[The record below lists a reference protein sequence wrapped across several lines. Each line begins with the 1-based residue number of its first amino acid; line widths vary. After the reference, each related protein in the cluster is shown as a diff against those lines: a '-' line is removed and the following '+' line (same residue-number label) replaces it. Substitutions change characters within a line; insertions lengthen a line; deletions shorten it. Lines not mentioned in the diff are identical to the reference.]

1 LILSRTFQKVRT
13 LKKKFYLIL
22 INKLKTEF
30 IVSKITPIR
39 KTLTLSIPKNNQL
52 NQKNHSELFRIIFE
66 KSPISITLLNLSG
79 QIIDVNSAT
88 EKLSSLDK
96 DQLIGTHFLKLDFIP
111 QEKLDEIKEYFSE
124 LVRGKSI
131 GPVEIQIINKSKK
144 KLWISYIASLVRLK
158 GNSII
163 QVLAQDITLRKSL
176 EIKLRESEEN
186 YRLLTQNVSD
196 MITIVDSKM
205 KIEFINEEIHHKQ
218 MGYKNDDLIGRNSL
232 ELIHPEDVE
241 KTLQE
246 FKKALNGKE
255 RITEVRIKHKNGHY
269 VWTETKGKM
278 FIDGDEK
285 RKFQLISRDISER
298 KRNAQKLRE
307 SKERYRNLTDSLLEV
322 VFEID
327 TDYNLIYTNSIAS
340 KIFGYT
346 HEDFKKGLTVHDFI
360 IPEEMATVED
370 VLKRL
375 FQGEIIDPQILR
387 LRKKDGTT
395 FYSSIY
401 ATPIY
406 EADKIVGVR
415 SVIHD
420 ITEMKEAE
428 NRIVESEEK
437 FRTIAEQSLMGI
449 TIIQDEVVKYVN
461 QNLADLLGYS
471 IEELLSWKKGEFF
484 KTIHPDDKR
493 RIIKMATSFN
503 STEDYESRYY
513 EARGIT
519 KNGNTVWL
527 DVYYKSIKYEEKP
540 AFLISFVDIS
550 DRKKAQEKLRE
561 SEEKYRFLFQNAPFA
576 ILLIET
582 SGKIVDC
589 NPSLQK
595 LIGYNRDELIGKKY
609 RKLLVVPPE
618 YLPMLLERLKK
629 ISAGIPIPP
638 LDIQLSRKDGSKVWV
653 NIESSTVKIDNKPF
667 IIIMGHDISEK
678 KRAEESLK
686 ELDEMRK
693 EFINRAS
700 HELKTPITT
709 VYGAYQLL
717 DSIYREEL
725 SKDAQEILDMAV
737 HGTKRLKKLVD
748 DLLDIS
754 RMESKMFNLEM
765 RNVNLSKII
774 SKCVDELKYFFKRGD
789 YNLVIDIPENIFL
802 NLDESRL
809 ELVVMNLLTNA
820 IKYTPKK
827 GTISINVKELD
838 KYAEIRITDTGIGL
852 TKNEIGML
860 FKKFSKIQTT
870 LDKELDS
877 QLGSTGLGL
886 HIAKEIVELHGGTIS
901 AESEGKNKGS
911 SFIVRL
917 PFND

>member
-1 LILSRTFQKVRT
+1 M
-13 LKKKFYLIL
+13 
-22 INKLKTEF
+22 
-30 IVSKITPIR
+30 
-39 KTLTLSIPKNNQL
+39 SIPKNNRL
-52 NQKNHSELFRIIFE
+52 NQKNHSELFRGIFE
-66 KSPISITLLNLSG
+66 NSPISITLLDLNG
-79 QIIDVNSAT
+79 IIIDVNSAT
-88 EKLSSLDK
+88 EKLARLDR
-96 DQLIGTHFLKLDFIP
+96 DQLIGTHYLKLGFLP
-111 QEKLDEIKEYFSE
+111 KEKLDEMKILFSE
-124 LVRGKSI
+124 VVRGKSI
-131 GPVEIQIINKSKK
+131 GPVELQIHTQSNK
-144 KLWISYIASLVRLK
+144 KLWISYIASLVKLRDKSLLQ
-158 GNSII
+158 I
-163 QVLAQDITLRKSL
+163 LAQDITLRKSL
-176 EIKLRESEEN
+176 ETKLRESEEN
-186 YRLLTQNVSD
+186 YRLLTQNIND
-196 MITIVDSKM
+196 MITVVDYEM
-205 KIEFINEEIHHKQ
+205 KIEFINEDIHYKV
-218 MGYKNDDLIGRNSL
+218 MGYKSEDLIGRNAL

-246 FKKALNGKE
+246 FKKALNGE
-255 RITEVRIKHKNGHY
+255 DRIAEVRIKNKDDHY
-269 VWTETKGKM
+269 VWTETNGKM
-278 FIDGDEK
+278 FINGDGK
-285 RKFQLISRDISER
+285 RKFQLVSRDISEH

-346 HEDFKKGLTVHDFI
+346 HEDFKKGLKVYDFI
-360 IPEEMATVED
+360 IPEEMSVVKG
-370 VLKRL
+370 VLERL

-401 ATPIY
+401 ATPIC
-406 EADKIVGVR
+406 EGEKIVGIR

-428 NRIVESEEK
+428 NRIIESEEK
-437 FRTIAEQSLMGI
+437 FRTIAEQSLMGLS
-449 TIIQDEVVKYVN
+449 IIQDEMVKYVN
-461 QNLADLLGYS
+461 QNLADLLGYD
-471 IEELLSWKKGEFF
+471 IEEMYTWKKGEFF
-484 KTIHPDDKR
+484 KTIHPEDKK
-493 RIIKMATSFN
+493 RIINMATSFN
-503 STEDYESRYY
+503 GTKKNESRYY
-513 EARGIT
+513 EARGIR
-519 KNGNTVWL
+519 KDGNTIWL
-527 DVYYKSIKYEEKP
+527 DVYYKLIKYEEKP

-561 SEEKYRFLFQNAPFA
+561 SEEKYRFLFQNSPFS

-589 NPSLQK
+589 NPSVQK

-609 RKLLVVPPE
+609 RKLLVVPQE
-618 YLPMLLERLKK
+618 YIPKLLERLKQ
-629 ISAGIPIPP
+629 ISEGIPIPP
-638 LDIQLSRKDGSKVWV
+638 LDIQLTRKDGSKVWV

-678 KRAEESLK
+678 KQAEESLK

-717 DSIYREEL
+717 DSLHRNEL
-725 SKDAQEILDMAV
+725 NKDAQEILDMAV

-754 RMESKMFNLEM
+754 RMESKMLTLEKH
-765 RNVNLSKII
+765 NVNLSKLI
-774 SKCVDELKYFFKRGD
+774 SKCVNELNYFFKRGD
-789 YNLVIDIPENIFL
+789 HNIIVDIPENIFL

-809 ELVVMNLLTNA
+809 ELVIMNLLTNA

-827 GTISINVKELD
+827 GTIRIIVKEFD
-838 KYAEIRITDTGIGL
+838 TYAEIRIIDTGIGL
-852 TKNEIGML
+852 TKNEIGRL
-860 FKKFSKIQTT
+860 FKKFSKIQTP
-870 LDKELDS
+870 LDKELDI

-886 HIAKEIVELHGGTIS
+886 HIAKEIVELHGGTIK

-911 SFIVRL
+911 TFVVRL